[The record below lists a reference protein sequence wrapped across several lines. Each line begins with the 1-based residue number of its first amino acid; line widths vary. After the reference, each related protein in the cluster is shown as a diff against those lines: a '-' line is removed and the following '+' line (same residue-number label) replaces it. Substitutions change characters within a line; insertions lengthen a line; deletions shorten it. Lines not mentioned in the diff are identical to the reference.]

1 MNAREENI
9 TGSEERAVLNAGQ
22 AKTET
27 AEGNVGLGNHVPGVA
42 ERRGVGLQVRGLRK
56 VTADMKC

>member
-9 TGSEERAVLNAGQ
+9 TGSEERAVLNGGQ